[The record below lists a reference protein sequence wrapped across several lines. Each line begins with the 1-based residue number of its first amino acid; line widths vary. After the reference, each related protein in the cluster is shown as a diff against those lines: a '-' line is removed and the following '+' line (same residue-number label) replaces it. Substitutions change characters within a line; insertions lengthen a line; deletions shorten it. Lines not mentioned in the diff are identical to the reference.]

1 MSRRLPLF
9 SLGLSACTL
18 VAPMPEDQPCK
29 EVGWAYAA
37 RTYSCSGDVELA
49 NDRYDEL
56 VDQTTCIEWAA
67 DDPRLDE
74 IGAEDLFSCAFL
86 IRNLPCETLEALDGD
101 VQALLDLDPSC
112 DWVIQVDGGAP

>member
-1 MSRRLPLF
+1 MSRLLPLF
-9 SLGLSACTL
+9 FGLSACTL
-18 VAPMPEDQPCK
+18 VAPMPDDQPCK

-37 RTYSCSGDVELA
+37 RTYTCSGDVELA
-49 NDRYDEL
+49 NERYDEL
-56 VDQTTCIEWAA
+56 TDQTTCIEWEP

-74 IGAEDLFSCAFL
+74 IGAENLFTCAYY

-101 VQALLDLDPSC
+101 VEALLALEPSC